1 MKLDEVKSPEDLL
14 IFLDNINYGVIDK
27 NGNVLNDSSSEEFQ
41 IACNNDWYVR
51 DVNEIIKSKV
61 GHCYDQVE
69 IERKWF
75 ALKGYQFKTFWVSAY
90 QEEIENSGFS
100 HTYLVFFDKTN
111 RTWNL
116 FEHSDY
122 NNKGIYSFATL
133 QEAIDYQSSNQVKYA
148 ANQIKPIKKYSIFLK
163 EFFKPPLNLKM
174 QEYLNFVTCD
184 KISDRP

>member
-1 MKLDEVKSPEDLL
+1 MKLDKVKSPEDLL

-75 ALKGYQFKTFWVSAY
+75 
-90 QEEIENSGFS
+90 
-100 HTYLVFFDKTN
+100 
-111 RTWNL
+111 
-116 FEHSDY
+116 
-122 NNKGIYSFATL
+122 TL
-133 QEAIDYQSSNQVKYA
+133 
-148 ANQIKPIKKYSIFLK
+148 
-163 EFFKPPLNLKM
+163 
-174 QEYLNFVTCD
+174 
-184 KISDRP
+184 